1 MICPRCGHFNDG
13 NTNQCESCY
22 TSLDPDT
29 SIEASEEYSSPYDM
43 EKSDKTKN
51 ACAAFGMLMGIGSV
65 ITCCTSPLSG
75 LYAPGILGFIGL
87 IISLTGKSQI
97 NKNPETQE
105 GMGLATIGMILGG
118 TGLLGSIIS
127 LILWFLGI
135 GLLDYL
141 GDMIR

>member
-1 MICPRCGHFNDG
+1 
-13 NTNQCESCY
+13 
-22 TSLDPDT
+22 
-29 SIEASEEYSSPYDM
+29 M